1 MLLSIIIVSY
11 NVKYFTEQ
19 CIDSILRSSEVDL
32 REIEIFV
39 VDNNS
44 SDGSIAYL
52 RKRFSQ
58 HNACPVHFIANKRNA
73 GFGKANNQ
81 ALQRAKGQYILFL
94 NPDTLLTE
102 HTLHEVLE
110 CAGKQEQLGA
120 MGVKMLHSNGRFA
133 LESRRGLPTPWVAL
147 CKMTGLTSLFPRT
160 RLFGKY
166 YMRYLDEAAVCD
178 IDIVSGAFMLVPH
191 KVIERTGSFD
201 EQFFMYGEDIDL
213 SYRFLKQGYR
223 NSYCPT
229 PILHYKG
236 ESTHKST
243 YKYVH
248 VFYEAM
254 LIFFQKHYRHY
265 NLLLSIPIKAA
276 IILKGM
282 LALCSQ
288 QSRYARRFLH
298 PRSVHRNERMLYIGR
313 NANLVKQ
320 LALDYELQIDCL
332 DHDAKSLPEG
342 HLTPGIDSTNY
353 LHVTYDLE
361 SFPTSLILRAFEK
374 RPQAHCHIGT
384 FNPRNGVL
392 ITGSQVLTLDE

>member
-19 CIDSILRSSEVDL
+19 CIDSILRSTGVRLE
-32 REIEIFV
+32 EIEIFV
-39 VDNNS
+39 VDNCS
-44 SDGSIAYL
+44 RDGSVAYL
-52 RKRFSQ
+52 RKRFGR
-58 HNACPVHFIANKRNA
+58 HTPCPVRLIANKRNA

-81 ALQRAKGQYILFL
+81 ALRQAKGQYILFL
-94 NPDTLLTE
+94 NPDTLLAE
-102 HTLHEVLE
+102 NTLHDALE
-110 CAGKQEQLGA
+110 CASKRERMGA

-147 CKMTGLTSLFPRT
+147 CKMTGLTALFPRT

-166 YMRYLDEAAVCD
+166 YLRYLDESEACD
-178 IDIVSGAFMLVPH
+178 IDIVSGAFMLVPRE
-191 KVIERTGSFD
+191 VIAQAGSFD

-213 SYRFLKQGYR
+213 SYRFFMQGFR
-223 NSYCPT
+223 NCYCPT

-288 QSRYARRFLH
+288 QLRYARRFLH
-298 PRSVHRNERMLYIGR
+298 PRSAYRNERMLYIGR
-313 NANLVKQ
+313 HAELVRQ
-320 LALDYELQIDCL
+320 LARDYELQIDCL
-332 DHDAKSLPEG
+332 DHDAESLPEG
-342 HLTPGIDSTNY
+342 HLTPGIDSTGY

-361 SFPTSLILRAFEK
+361 SFPTSLILHAFEK
-374 RPQAHCHIGT
+374 RPQANCHIGT

-392 ITGSQVLTLDE
+392 ITGNQVFTLDD